1 MLSPEVGAAEERK
14 KEEAEAFAQRMNS
27 KYNNQEQE
35 RFENEAQDKYNHQYN
50 RHPEKTQ
57 HPDFKKHLQSNP
69 ERIKSTAKSI
79 ASSVGSTIK
88 NGAIKSARYVQKKE
102 QERKAYMQTDEY
114 KQKKAEKARKRKQI
128 VKNLQ
133 KRMNNNSNPLFGN
146 YIQPSQPQSPQQS
159 KRPKKQ
165 MNPLFGGTYQM
176 PSSDFFFGPKP
187 KPQKKIKLKRNKK
200 PPIRPQNPFATPPE
214 WRM

>member
-1 MLSPEVGAAEERK
+1 MLSPEVGAAEEKRK
-14 KEEAEAFAQRMNS
+14 KEEEAEAFAARMNS

-50 RHPEKTQ
+50 KHPEKTQ
-57 HPDFKKHLQSNP
+57 HPNFKKHLQSNS
-69 ERIKSTAKSI
+69 ERIKSTTKNI
-79 ASSVGSTIK
+79 ASSIGSTIK
-88 NGAIKSARYVQKKE
+88 KGAGKSARYVQKKI

-114 KQKKAEKARKRKQI
+114 RQKKAEKARKRKQF

-133 KRMNNNSNPLFGN
+133 KRMNNNSNPLFGG
-146 YIQPSQPQSPQQS
+146 YMQPSQPPQQS
-159 KRPKKQ
+159 KRPRKQ

-187 KPQKKIKLKRNKK
+187 KPQRKMKLKRNKK
-200 PPIRPQNPFATPPE
+200 PPIQPQNPFATPPE
-214 WRM
+214 WRL